1 MTVHAVWAE
10 LESFEEETLQYIT
23 VECIKIIVL
32 ISNTDFEKYKMA
44 ELLGR

>member
-23 VECIKIIVL
+23 VECIKNHSPYFKHRFRKV
-32 ISNTDFEKYKMA
+32 
-44 ELLGR
+44 